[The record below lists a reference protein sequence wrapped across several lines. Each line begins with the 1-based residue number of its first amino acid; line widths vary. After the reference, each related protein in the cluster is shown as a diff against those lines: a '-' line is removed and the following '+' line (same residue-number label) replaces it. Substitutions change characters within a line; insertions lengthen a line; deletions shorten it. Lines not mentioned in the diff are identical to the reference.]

1 MYNEALRGSSAGR
14 SALRVIES
22 SIPEVQERRI
32 ERERLWSERI
42 VGESTENSFYFFL
55 YFNGH
60 NSDKS
65 P

>member
-14 SALRVIES
+14 SALRVIER
-22 SIPEVQERRI
+22 SIPEVEERRI

-42 VGESTENSFYFFL
+42 VGESTENSFFI

-65 P
+65 L

>member
-14 SALRVIES
+14 SALRVIER
-22 SIPEVQERRI
+22 SIPEVEERRI

-42 VGESTENSFYFFL
+42 VGESTENSFL

-65 P
+65 LQ

>member
-22 SIPEVQERRI
+22 SIPELQERRI

-42 VGESTENSFYFFL
+42 VGESTENSFFIF
-55 YFNGH
+55 
-60 NSDKS
+60 
-65 P
+65 